1 MRKEIEKGFLL
12 DIYYFRERVPINKLS
27 AYGYVHL
34 MAALID
40 MILVQ
45 VCFNCLIFVIVFKL
59 LACLRSR
66 R

>member
-1 MRKEIEKGFLL
+1 MRKEIEKDFLL
-12 DIYYFRERVPINKLS
+12 DIYYFRENKLS
-27 AYGYVHL
+27 TYGYVHL
-34 MAALID
+34 MVALID

-45 VCFNCLIFVIVFKL
+45 ICFDRLIFVIVFKL

>member
-1 MRKEIEKGFLL
+1 MRKEIEKDFLL
-12 DIYYFRERVPINKLS
+12 DIYCFRERVPINKLS

-59 LACLRSR
+59 FACFGSR